1 MNKHLEQIIQLADKD
16 KEIQSFEPQIK
27 KAKQNLTMIEDQEQD
42 IINEISAIESDISE
56 AKIKMDQYD
65 LQIGELN
72 DNLESSKKKGNE
84 AKNEREVKAAALEE
98 EIAKEKITFANEEI
112 ERLQRVVDTKT
123 KLKAEAVQKLEE
135 LKAELDETK
144 QEVNETLVQID
155 AKRGEIYAQKQ
166 ELVAKMEQK
175 VLAFYEKI
183 YRWAGVSAV
192 SAVKNQACYGCY
204 MKINDRTYADIIKSE
219 EIVTCP
225 HCGRI
230 LYLEDSGEE

>member
-1 MNKHLEQIIQLADKD
+1 MQE
-16 KEIQSFEPQIK
+16 
-27 KAKQNLTMIEDQEQD
+27 QEQD

-65 LQIGELN
+65 IQIGELN
-72 DNLESSKKKGNE
+72 ENLENSKKKSNE

-98 EIAKEKITFANEEI
+98 EIAREKITFANEEI
-112 ERLQRVVDTKT
+112 ERLQKVIDVKV
-123 KLKAEAVQKLEE
+123 KLKEEAVEKLEA
-135 LKAELDETK
+135 LKAELEETK
-144 QEVNETLVQID
+144 QAVNDTMVEID
-155 AKRGEIYAQKQ
+155 TKRGEIYAQKQ
-166 ELVAKMEQK
+166 ELIAKMEQK

-192 SAVKNQACYGCY
+192 SPVKDQACHGCY

-230 LYLEDSGEE
+230 LYLEDSVEE

>member
-16 KEIQSFEPQIK
+16 KEIQSFDPQIK
-27 KAKQNLTMIEDQEQD
+27 KATQNLTMIEQQEQD

-56 AKIKMDQYD
+56 AKIKMDQFD
-65 LQIGELN
+65 VQIGELSA
-72 DNLESSKKKGNE
+72 NLENSKKKSNE

-112 ERLQRVVDTKT
+112 ERLQKIVDTKT
-123 KLKAEAVQKLEE
+123 KLKTEAVERLEE
-135 LKAELDETK
+135 LKKDLEETK
-144 QEVNETLVQID
+144 QAVNDTLVNID
-155 AKRGEIYAQKQ
+155 TKRGEIYAQKQ
-166 ELVAKMEQK
+166 ALIEKMEQK

-192 SAVKNQACYGCY
+192 SAVKNQACHGCF
-204 MKINDRTYADIIKSE
+204 MVINDRTYADVIKSE

-230 LYLEDSGEE
+230 LYLEDVVE